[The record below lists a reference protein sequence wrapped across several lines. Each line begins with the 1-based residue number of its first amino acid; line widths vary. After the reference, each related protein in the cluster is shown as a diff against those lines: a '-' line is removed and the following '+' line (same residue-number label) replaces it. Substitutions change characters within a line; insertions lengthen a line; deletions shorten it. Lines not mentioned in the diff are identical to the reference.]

1 MTSQEIL
8 AVFRLTIPAMADVSD
23 VEILSDIEIYGV
35 YLSKRAFGVLYP
47 KALSYFIAHMRT
59 LNDMIL
65 ARGADDPSF
74 NTGSLTSEKEGD
86 LERGYAALSASAS
99 NEGNAL
105 LMKTAYGQ
113 LFLQLRRMAIIPATI
128 RSGCYGCYR

>member
-1 MTSQEIL
+1 MTPSEIL

-23 VEILSDIEIYGV
+23 NEILSDIEIYGV
-35 YLSKRAFGVLYP
+35 YLNKRAFGVLYP

-59 LNDMIL
+59 LNDMIA

-74 NTGSLTSEKEGD
+74 NSGSLTHEKEGD

-99 NEGNAL
+99 TEGNAI

-113 LFLQLRRMAIIPATI
+113 LYLQLRRMAIIPATI
-128 RSGCYGCYR
+128 RSGCYGSYR

>member
-1 MTSQEIL
+1 MTPQEIL
-8 AVFRLTIPAMADVSD
+8 AVFRLTIPAMTDVSD
-23 VEILSDIEIYGV
+23 AEILSDIEIYGV
-35 YLSKRAFGVLYP
+35 YLNKRAFGVLYP

-99 NEGNAL
+99 NEGNAI
-105 LMKTAYGQ
+105 LMKTVYGQ
-113 LFLQLRRMAIIPATI
+113 LYLQLRRMAIIPATI
-128 RSGCYGCYR
+128 RSGCYGSYR